1 MPRTVEQ
8 NEVIRNE
15 RISKILIAS
24 LYLFANKGYD
34 ATTLDEI
41 AKVAGCSHGLLYH
54 YFKDKYNLYNYLI
67 NEVAFPLANE
77 KITKVDRSQK
87 AKFVLRDIFNVI
99 IKEFKSADDKFCWAV
114 NLLISVDMSVV
125 EGTKTIR
132 VSKEKNDRIFMW
144 FNNVIEKGKEE
155 GDIPEHKNTK
165 ELTAMIICI
174 MKGMAYIRMK
184 LGYKKFISP
193 DVGIIMDMVL

>member
-8 NEVIRNE
+8 NEIIRNE

-41 AKVAGCSHGLLYH
+41 AKTAGCSHGLLYH
-54 YFKDKYNLYNYLI
+54 YYKDKYHLYNHLV
-67 NEVAFPLANE
+67 NEVAFPIMRD
-77 KITKVDRSQK
+77 KILSFNRDQK
-87 AKFVLRDIFNVI
+87 AKFILRDVMTTYIDNL
-99 IKEFKSADDKFCWAV
+99 KSTDDKYCWAV
-114 NLLISVDMSVV
+114 NLLISVELSVV
-125 EGTKTIR
+125 DGTKTIR
-132 VSKEKNDRIFMW
+132 VSKEKNDKIFQW
-144 FNNVIEKGKEE
+144 LFNLIEKAKEE
-155 GDIPEHKNTK
+155 GDIPTHKDSR
-165 ELTAMIICI
+165 ELTAMIIYI

>member
-8 NEVIRNE
+8 NEIIRNE
-15 RISKILIAS
+15 RISKILVAS

-54 YFKDKYNLYNYLI
+54 YFKDKYNLYNYLV
-67 NEVAFPLANE
+67 NEVAFPIVKA
-77 KITKVDRSQK
+77 KIVSIKSDQK
-87 AKFVLRDIFNVI
+87 AKYMLRDIITSF
-99 IKEFKSADDKFCWAV
+99 IKELKSTDDKYCWSV
-114 NLLISVDMSVV
+114 NLLISVELSVV

-132 VSKEKNDRIFMW
+132 VSKEKNDRIFQW
-144 FNNVIEKGKEE
+144 INNIIDRGQQE
-155 GDIPEHKNTK
+155 GDFSPTKNSK
-165 ELTAMIICI
+165 ELTAMIIYF

-184 LGYKKFISP
+184 LGYKKFICP
-193 DVGIIMDMVL
+193 DVSIIMDMVL